1 MAGSTT
7 SQTSSH
13 TAEYLPPSLTF
24 LIANFQSFITI
35 KLESSNYFAWKS
47 QVENALKANSLF
59 EYADGTIVIPPSEI
73 QNESG
78 NTIPNPAFFLW
89 QTIDRMLL
97 SCLMA
102 TFTPSILPHVVGSLH
117 IFHVWSKLAEKY
129 SVHSQT
135 HILDLRKRMF
145 NLKKTTSMEKYLDS
159 VKELVQKLE
168 ASGSHMDDG
177 EVVFHTVNGLPE
189 DYLSLKQTIR
199 TQSVTTP
206 LSFSA
211 VSEMLMSEELHLDH
225 SQDLSFHCFTC
236 STSRYC
242 ECCESCSSHGSTS
255 FFLTEFSSI
264 FWFFSISC
272 SIWIT
277 SPTIWSSVWF
287 SFITS
292 A

>member
-1 MAGSTT
+1 MAGSTS

-102 TFTPSILPHVVGSLH
+102 TLTPSILPHVVGSLH
-117 IFHVWSKLAEKY
+117 TFHVWSKLAEKY
-129 SVHSQT
+129 RF
-135 HILDLRKRMF
+135 IL
-145 NLKKTTSMEKYLDS
+145 
-159 VKELVQKLE
+159 KL
-168 ASGSHMDDG
+168 
-177 EVVFHTVNGLPE
+177 
-189 DYLSLKQTIR
+189 
-199 TQSVTTP
+199 
-206 LSFSA
+206 
-211 VSEMLMSEELHLDH
+211 
-225 SQDLSFHCFTC
+225 
-236 STSRYC
+236 
-242 ECCESCSSHGSTS
+242 
-255 FFLTEFSSI
+255 I
-264 FWFFSISC
+264 F
-272 SIWIT
+272 
-277 SPTIWSSVWF
+277 
-287 SFITS
+287 
-292 A
+292 